1 MRKKRSYLVV
11 TVIIL
16 INLVWYLVF
25 RGNLL
30 NFWFRLLIAIVVLNL
45 VVSNYQDYNFE
56 FDVNT
61 IFSGVISA
69 IILYFIFLAGKYG
82 SELLFSSGQQQITS
96 VYQLGKNTDYAV
108 IILVLVVAGIGEEL
122 LWRGF
127 LQQNLTQLFSA
138 KLGYI
143 ITSLIYAGVH
153 IWTGNLI
160 LVLAALTAGLFWG
173 YLYWKNKSLTQVIIS
188 HVLWDLLVFALFPL
202 DF

>member
-1 MRKKRSYLVV
+1 
-11 TVIIL
+11 
-16 INLVWYLVF
+16 
-25 RGNLL
+25 
-30 NFWFRLLIAIVVLNL
+30 LLIAIVVLNL

-56 FDVNT
+56 FDLNT

-82 SELLFSSGQQQITS
+82 SELLFSFGQQQITS

-108 IILVLVVAGIGEEL
+108 ISLVLVVAGIGEEL

-173 YLYWKNKSLTQVIIS
+173 YLYWKNKSLMQVIIS

-202 DF
+202 NF